1 MSRAINL
8 NASVE
13 QVTDICAKHSAG
25 ISTIEALLSGGTRVV
40 LLNSHD
46 AAVINRVC
54 AKQVMS
60 GTVKRTPL
68 RMRSQE

>member
-1 MSRAINL
+1 MSRALNL
-8 NASVE
+8 DATVE
-13 QVTDICAKHSAG
+13 QVTDICAKNNAG
-25 ISTIEALLSGGTRVV
+25 ISTIEALISGGTRVV

-54 AKQVMS
+54 AKQVMN